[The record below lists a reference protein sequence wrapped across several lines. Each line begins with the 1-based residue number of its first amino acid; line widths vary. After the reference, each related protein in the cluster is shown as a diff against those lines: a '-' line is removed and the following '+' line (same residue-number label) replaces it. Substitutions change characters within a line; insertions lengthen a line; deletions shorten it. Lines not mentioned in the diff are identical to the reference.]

1 MINTTNK
8 PILDAI
14 DPDLSDHLVS
24 RRNALRKGGLWTGKM
39 AWAAAA
45 SVPLGLAAISREA
58 SAQAA
63 LPEVVVDVLN
73 FALTLEYLEAEFY
86 VLGVDS
92 GIIPG
97 RDRKTF
103 VTIRDHE
110 IEHVEFLQ
118 TALGAEAVAK
128 PTFDFTAGGMF
139 DPFTNYETFKALA
152 QGFEDTGVRA
162 YKGQLPALQP
172 FDDVLTAAATIH
184 SVEGRHA
191 SKVRRLRG
199 NEGWIPFAFT
209 NVDALQPTYA
219 GEDNLTQLGINV
231 GAFQGP
237 KAGTE
242 AFDEPLTMGE
252 VLAIAGLFIVG

>member
-1 MINTTNK
+1 MINTESK
-8 PILDAI
+8 PILDVI

-24 RRNALRKGGLWTGKM
+24 RRDALRKGGLWTGKM

-58 SAQAA
+58 SAQAS
-63 LPEVVVDVLN
+63 PPQVVIDVLN
-73 FALTLEYLEAEFY
+73 FALTLEYLEAEYY

-92 GIIPG
+92 GVIPG

-110 IEHVEFLQ
+110 VEHVEFLE
-118 TALGAEAVAK
+118 TALGAAAVAK
-128 PTFDFTAGGMF
+128 PEFDFTAGGTF

-184 SVEGRHA
+184 SVEARHA

-209 NVDALQPTYA
+209 NVPALEPVYK
-219 GEDNLTQLGINV
+219 GEANTDQLGINV
-231 GAFQGP
+231 GKYLGAE
-237 KAGTE
+237 AGTE
-242 AFDEPLTMGE
+242 SYDEPLTTQQ
-252 VLAIAGLFIVG
+252 VLDIAGLFIAG